1 MHLSLKTLLNHVE
14 RLEGFVYES
23 SELSQPLGGRFKVSA
38 PTIEICLRPHQRKL
52 GKCSQCQAPAPGY
65 DRLPERRFQFVPLWG
80 MAAYFIY
87 APGGWSV
94 LGAAFTSSICR
105 GHWAS
110 ARSR

>member
-23 SELSQPLGGRFKVSA
+23 SELSKPLGGRFKVSA
-38 PTIEICLRPHQRKL
+38 PRVEIRLRPHQRQL

-65 DRLPERRFQFVPLWG
+65 DRLPERRISS
-80 MAAYFIY
+80 MRRD
-87 APGGWSV
+87 GWSV

-105 GHWAS
+105 GHWVS
-110 ARSR
+110 AR